1 MAGSN
6 SARQPVALATQGKP
20 KSSSVNP
27 LIGVNAAD
35 TLHNGRAV
43 LAFVRDW
50 NCRSQDSSPDED
62 VELGLEL
69 VLGLIHDAMLVA
81 GEQAQGMEA

>member
-1 MAGSN
+1 MVTPSV
-6 SARQPVALATQGKP
+6 ARRPVAPESPPQPEAQR
-20 KSSSVNP
+20 NP

-69 VLGLIHDAMLVA
+69 ILNLIHDAMLVA
-81 GEQAQGMEA
+81 GEQAQGIEA